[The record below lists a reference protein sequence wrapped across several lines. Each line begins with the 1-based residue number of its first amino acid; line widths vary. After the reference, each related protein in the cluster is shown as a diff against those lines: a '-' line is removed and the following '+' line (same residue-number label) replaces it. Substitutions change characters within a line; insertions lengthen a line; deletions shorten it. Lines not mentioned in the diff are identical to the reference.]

1 MSSFGNLNKLHIYG
15 TKFEMDLDAG
25 GFCSRDEMIEE
36 LIADC
41 EGDTPEVTCVTPDCC
56 DCRGQDGK

>member
-1 MSSFGNLNKLHIYG
+1 MSAFDNLNKLHIYG
-15 TKFEMDLDAG
+15 NHLQMDLDAG

-41 EGDTPEVTCVTPDCC
+41 AGNDPEVTCVTPDCC
-56 DCRGQDGK
+56 DCRSEDD